1 MTRLA
6 ELLVAGH
13 PGRALA
19 ARLELERL
27 TAADDSSRSAGRAAD
42 GAGRASPCEQT
53 QAIPRDPG
61 VRRGAGARSAR
72 PEPEPEPEPEPRAD
86 AGPMPRN
93 P

>member
-27 TAADDSSRSAGRAAD
+27 RHGDDSSRVREDAAE
-42 GAGRASPCEQT
+42 ALA
-53 QAIPRDPG
+53 A
-61 VRRGAGARSAR
+61 VAAR
-72 PEPEPEPEPEPRAD
+72 
-86 AGPMPRN
+86 
-93 P
+93 